1 MSSTAACDMCV
12 KSKWRAAKWLKS
24 FFVFVTLAVLP
35 YKVWVW
41 EFFSDLTASNPEVF
55 RQWHHFWLFASV
67 DFNLNNK
74 YTVQVQTFSFNLRV
88 LVLHQLLLFF
98 FNSHFYKTPAEKNQ
112 LK

>member
-1 MSSTAACDMCV
+1 MSSTAACVMCV

-41 EFFSDLTASNPEVF
+41 EFFSDLTASNPEG
-55 RQWHHFWLFASV
+55 
-67 DFNLNNK
+67 

>member
-1 MSSTAACDMCV
+1 MSSTAACVMCV

-41 EFFSDLTASNPEVF
+41 EFFSDLTASNPEG
-55 RQWHHFWLFASV
+55 
-67 DFNLNNK
+67 

-98 FNSHFYKTPAEKNQ
+98 LTAIFIKHQ
-112 LK
+112 LKKIN